1 MASNKGLIASI
12 LQLALA
18 AAIDPPETENK
29 TNAELSAILKDL
41 KASAE
46 PEPEEKEPEPEEKEP
61 ELKFYIVAGKAITSQ
76 RGILSDGDEIKE
88 QDLPDGLKALTA
100 FVKSGHVV
108 KK

>member
-1 MASNKGLIASI
+1 MASNKDLIVSI

-41 KASAE
+41 KASAD
-46 PEPEEKEPEPEEKEP
+46 EPEPEEKEP
-61 ELKFYIVAGKAITSQ
+61 ELKFYIVAGKAVTSQ

-88 QDLPDGLKALTA
+88 QDLPGGLTALKA
-100 FVKSGHVV
+100 FVKSGYVV

>member
-1 MASNKGLIASI
+1 MASNKDLIVSI
-12 LQLALA
+12 LALALA

-41 KASAE
+41 KASAD
-46 PEPEEKEPEPEEKEP
+46 EPEEKEP

-76 RGILSDGDEIKE
+76 RGILSDGDEIKVG
-88 QDLPDGLKALTA
+88 DLPDGLKALKA